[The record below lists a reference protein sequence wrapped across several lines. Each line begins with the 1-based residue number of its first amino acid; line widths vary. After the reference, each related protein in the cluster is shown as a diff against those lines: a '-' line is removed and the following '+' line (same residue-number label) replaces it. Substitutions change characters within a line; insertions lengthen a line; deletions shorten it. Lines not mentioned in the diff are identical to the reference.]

1 MVEEDVTLG
10 ACNLD
15 GKRIMDDGAI
25 GSAPEG
31 AKSDAKR
38 GKIGRSVLL
47 SIAWRILTIGKDG
60 KSADRPLNDV
70 VREINFITGQQADN
84 QISFSMPL
92 IKLFKAKYSCD
103 RNFVTIDLSL
113 TLSSPFFLFSL
124 FLSVSF
130 FLSSNLPRERLIFDD
145 FFFQRAMD

>member
-1 MVEEDVTLG
+1 MKFSFFLFFQFASYGETILICHHLAESKYTKGLNTSRMVEEDVTLG

-70 VREINFITGQQADN
+70 VREINFITGQ
-84 QISFSMPL
+84 
-92 IKLFKAKYSCD
+92 
-103 RNFVTIDLSL
+103 
-113 TLSSPFFLFSL
+113 
-124 FLSVSF
+124 
-130 FLSSNLPRERLIFDD
+130 
-145 FFFQRAMD
+145 